1 MTDMADRPAT
11 VRPRLLL
18 NAEPFG
24 FGPAAAVAILADALA
39 PLCGGLGYVG
49 DGLTLDLQRRP
60 PYAAVHDTTGLSAPE
75 RLALLR
81 RLAPQYD
88 LFVSAMDFEAAELAS
103 RAGLDVA
110 VYDALTWYW
119 PTLPPSAYAAVLYLA
134 QDFFGVRERIE
145 ADAALRER
153 AVVVPPIIP
162 PRREWRPGG
171 HVLVNLGGLQHPY
184 WETADAAAYARLV
197 LEAVR
202 AARTDGRPVVAAT
215 SRDVAAALDDPGV
228 GTYDHAAMLN
238 LMSGASYACMTPGLG
253 NMYDAAATGV
263 PTLWLP
269 PVNESH
275 AAQALL
281 LAEHGY
287 CDARLDWPDLGL
299 VIDWAVPLP
308 AVLDSVAHVVRQL
321 AAEHGLRK
329 RLTEQVAKA
338 AAGLGLAPGRAQG
351 LADRFGDDGMRKA
364 TAALVRT
371 AAAAA
376 VAKGSA
382 RS

>member
-1 MTDMADRPAT
+1 MADRPAT

-81 RLAPQYD
+81 RLAPHYD

-103 RAGLDVA
+103 RAGLDIA

-134 QDFFGVRERIE
+134 QDFFGVRERIA

-162 PRREWRPGG
+162 PGREWRPGG

-184 WETADAAAYARLV
+184 WETADAAAYARLM

-202 AARTDGRPVVAAT
+202 AVRTDGRPVVAAT

-228 GTYDHAAMLN
+228 GTYDHAAMLD
-238 LMSGASYACMTPGLG
+238 LMSGASYACISATCTTRPRPVYRPCGCRRSTNPTPLRPCCWPSTVIATPGWTGRISGSSSTGPCRCRPFWTRSLTWFADSLPSMACG
-253 NMYDAAATGV
+253 NG
-263 PTLWLP
+263 
-269 PVNESH
+269 
-275 AAQALL
+275 
-281 LAEHGY
+281 
-287 CDARLDWPDLGL
+287 
-299 VIDWAVPLP
+299 
-308 AVLDSVAHVVRQL
+308 
-321 AAEHGLRK
+321 
-329 RLTEQVAKA
+329 
-338 AAGLGLAPGRAQG
+338 
-351 LADRFGDDGMRKA
+351 
-364 TAALVRT
+364 
-371 AAAAA
+371 
-376 VAKGSA
+376 
-382 RS
+382 